1 MSGTTTD
8 ISLNVLC
15 DQRKKQMLFNMPLS
29 RYTPI
34 SPYNGNFT
42 KLQLDMRRKVE
53 ILKYSNNTSST
64 KTNNL
69 TKAEKYK
76 QLINGTGQTKNY
88 QSKTITIF
96 DSISYNTITVTYPD
110 KLVIS
115 GANKTDPG
123 AVQIVGSKGYFFVG
137 VVQNGLLVNCSADQ
151 FLPTPTSSCN
161 VPGPIMN
168 LVEDDNVPLYNI
180 TNATINNAAYSELQT
195 QPQTNMWRIKSD
207 NNVLLTKNISSYIG
221 SLLITNLIDNPSY
234 NYTLKVPIGIYD
246 VGGSGQSGS
255 ANITIESISLNVFYS
270 GSRVQL
276 INLPTISLSN
286 NSFKT
291 SITNNSYSE
300 LTKPING
307 YNYFANVDTINIS
320 DILLQTSPGFVY
332 DFYLTVNLST
342 NSSSTF
348 NRLNICANISNEKSD
363 SNLSILTNS
372 LLPPSNLF
380 VSSLT
385 NNTINIVFSPPLTN
399 NTKTILGFKAK
410 ANNIESVISPITT
423 NTITLSGLI
432 PNQVYNLNVTAIYS
446 NGSSTSVS
454 SIIGSTVEFN
464 PTNFAVSSTS
474 ARSLTVSFTKGGNPN
489 ISNYYV
495 IASPDPLSS
504 NHNTVITNTFT
515 NSPITI
521 SNLYSGTKYNLIL
534 MQNFLNNISSISTN
548 DISGTTLSPPPTGL
562 IISDVSYTY
571 FNLSYTV
578 PNGTTP
584 LGYIVTSTTTSG
596 LNKITNLA
604 NTPNPS
610 NPLVVTDLSSGVNY
624 TVTMTAIYNRLINTY
639 NSTSLSTTVST
650 SYSAPTNI
658 MTSSVTQ
665 SSFYIGYTLPPGTQP
680 YQYSVVISP
689 LNDVTNNT
697 TTYPNISPSTNPI
710 LITGL
715 NSGITYS
722 FRLVAFY
729 TDYSISSDPS
739 IVTTSGAQ
747 TSDLTIPRSTPTTID
762 VTFNRTGNPTGYF
775 ATAVPVTRGNNQ
787 TTINYPNSPTLTTS
801 NYITIPG
808 LTSGTQYLITITSV
822 YTNGNI
828 VSNPVSGFTTANPP
842 TNLISTSTP
851 NSFSISYTRPIGSNP
866 IGYNASATAVTN
878 GNNGTAKNVTQNPIV
893 ITGLSSGTLYD
904 ISLSAIYDI
913 GNYDSNVIRSTTF
926 SNPSTITGI
935 NTNIGDATVDSITVY
950 ISPPL
955 SGTLPNKYNLI
966 ANPETKLNGQ
976 GSVPKND
983 VIPSQNPISVVMNGL
998 TSGTIYDVSLVSF
1011 YSNGSQTSTNT
1022 ISGTTLAYPPIIN
1035 SVSNPTINSLTVS
1048 FSSPPTGSKPIS
1060 YSVVA
1065 NPETH
1070 DINQQTQTITGL
1082 SNNLGTNNLGQVVI
1096 TGLASATVYDIS
1108 MIAVYDIGNVTTT
1121 IGASGKTTSNAPR
1134 DIIVT
1139 NTTISRIDVS
1149 CNPPLGSPPIGYY
1162 AIAKPENTNVGQ
1174 TNVTTAQ
1181 TSLPYFSINN
1191 LYAGTTYDITMVAVY
1206 SANSL
1211 NNQLSTDFVSGT
1223 TLFNSPTIT
1232 ALNKNIIDPSTNAI
1246 TVYFNPPAGIY
1257 PYYLPNYYSATAVPV
1272 ENNNNQ
1278 ITQPSGILNNNI
1290 TSFIFGNLIS
1300 GTTYNI
1306 NMTAVYSAGTAI
1318 SNTLSATTL
1327 FNAPTI

>member
-15 DQRKKQMLFNMPLS
+15 DQRNKQMMFNMPLS

-42 KLQLDMRRKVE
+42 RLQLDMRRKVE
-53 ILKYSNNTSST
+53 ILKYSNASSST

-76 QLINGTGQTKNY
+76 QLINGIGQTKNY

-96 DSISYNTITVTYPD
+96 DSISYNTITVAYPD

-115 GANKTDPG
+115 GANQTDPD
-123 AVQIVGSKGYFFVG
+123 AVQIVGSKGYFLVS
-137 VVQNGLLVNCSADQ
+137 VIQNGLLVNCSADN

-168 LVEDDNVPLYNI
+168 LIEDDNVPLYNI
-180 TNATINNAAYSELQT
+180 TNTTINNASYSELQT
-195 QPQTNMWRIKSD
+195 QTNTNMWKVKST

-221 SLLITNLIDNPSY
+221 SLLITNFIDNPSY

-246 VGGSGQSGS
+246 VSGSGRLGS

-270 GSRVQL
+270 GSKVEL
-276 INLPTISLSN
+276 IPSPTISLSN
-286 NSFKT
+286 SSFNSP
-291 SITNNSYSE
+291 ITDISYSE

-307 YNYFANVDTINIS
+307 YNYFAYVDTINIS
-320 DILLQTSPGFVY
+320 DIILQTSSGFVY
-332 DFYLTVNLST
+332 DFYLTVNLSA
-342 NSSSTF
+342 SSSTF
-348 NRLNICANISNEKSD
+348 NNSNICANNSNEKLD
-363 SNLSILTNS
+363 LNLSILTNS

-380 VSSLT
+380 ISSLT
-385 NNTINIVFSPPLTN
+385 NSTINIVYSPPSILN
-399 NTKTILGFKAK
+399 NTILGYKAR
-410 ANNIESVISPITT
+410 ANNIEAGNSSALS

-432 PNQVYNLNVTAIYS
+432 PNKVYNLNVSAIYL

-454 SIIGSTVEFN
+454 SIVGSTVEFN
-464 PTNFAVSSTS
+464 PTRFALSSTS
-474 ARSLTVSFTKGGNPN
+474 ATSLTVSFIKGGNPN

-495 IASPDPLSS
+495 IARPDPLSS
-504 NHNTVITNTFT
+504 NSNTVITNTFT

-548 DISGTTLSPPPTGL
+548 DISGTTLSPPPTSL
-562 IISDVSYTY
+562 IITDVSYTY
-571 FNLSYTV
+571 YRLVYTI

-596 LNKITNLA
+596 LNIITDLS
-604 NTPNPS
+604 NTPIPS
-610 NPLVVTDLSSGVNY
+610 NPLTITKLSSGINY
-624 TVTMTAIYNRLINTY
+624 TVTITAIYNKLINSF
-639 NSTSLSTTVST
+639 NSTSLSTSVST

-658 MTSSVTQ
+658 RTSSVTQ
-665 SSFYIGYTLPPGTQP
+665 SSFYIDYTPPPGTSP
-680 YQYSVVISP
+680 YQYNVIIVP
-689 LNDVTNNT
+689 LNDIINT
-697 TTYPNISPSTNPI
+697 SMSFTGITPSTNPI

-715 NSGITYS
+715 NSGITYT
-722 FRLVAFY
+722 FTIVALY
-729 TDYSISSDPS
+729 PDYSITSDTS
-739 IVTTSGAQ
+739 IVTTSGSQ
-747 TSDLTIPRSTPTTID
+747 TSDLIISRSTPTTLD
-762 VTFNRTGNPTGYF
+762 VTFNKTGNPTGYF
-775 ATAVPVTRGNNQ
+775 SRAVPVTTRNNQ
-787 TTINYPNSPTLTTS
+787 TTIIYPNSPTLTTS

-808 LTSGTQYLITITSV
+808 LTSGTEYLITITSV

-828 VSNPVSGFTTANPP
+828 TSNPVSGFTTANPP

-851 NSFSISYTRPIGSNP
+851 NSFSISYRPPIGSNP
-866 IGYNASATAVTN
+866 IGYNASATAVTTGIN
-878 GNNGTAKNVTQNPIV
+878 SAAFSVSQNPIV

-913 GNYDSNVIRSTTF
+913 GNYDSNVIRGATF
-926 SNPSTITGI
+926 SYPSTISGI
-935 NTNIGDATVDSITVY
+935 NTNINDASSNSITVY
-950 ISPPL
+950 ISAPL
-955 SGTLPNKYNLI
+955 SGTLPNSYNLI
-966 ANPETKLNGQ
+966 ANPETSLNGQ
-976 GSVPKND
+976 GPISKNN
-983 VIPSQNPISVVMNGL
+983 ITPSQNPISVVMIGL
-998 TSGTIYDVSLVSF
+998 TSGTIYDVSLVSL
-1011 YSNGSQTSTNT
+1011 YSIGTQTSTNT

-1035 SVSNPTINSLTVS
+1035 SVSNSTINSLTVS
-1048 FSSPPTGSKPIS
+1048 FSSPSIGSKPIN

-1065 NPETH
+1065 NPQTH
-1070 DINQQTQTITGL
+1070 DINQQTIRVIGI
-1082 SNNLGTNNLGQVVI
+1082 SNDLGINNLGQVVI
-1096 TGLASATVYDIS
+1096 NGLASATVYDIS
-1108 MIAVYDIGNVTTT
+1108 MIAVYDIGNITTT
-1121 IGASGKTTSNAPR
+1121 ISTSGKTTSNAPR
-1134 DIIVT
+1134 DIIIT

-1149 CNPPLGSPPIGYY
+1149 CNAPLGSPPIGYY
-1162 AIAKPENTNVGQ
+1162 AIAKPETTNVGQ
-1174 TNVTTAQ
+1174 TNVTTPQ
-1181 TSLPYFSINN
+1181 TSLSYFSINN

-1211 NNQLSTDFVSGT
+1211 NNQLSTVFVSGT

-1232 ALNKNIIDPSTNAI
+1232 ALNKNITDPSINAI

-1257 PYYLPNYYSATAVPV
+1257 PYYLPNYYTALAVPIESNNRQTIV
-1272 ENNNNQ
+1272 PINNINNNV
-1278 ITQPSGILNNNI
+1278 
-1290 TSFIFGNLIS
+1290 TSFVFGGLIS

-1306 NMTAVYSAGTAI
+1306 NMSAVYSVGTSI